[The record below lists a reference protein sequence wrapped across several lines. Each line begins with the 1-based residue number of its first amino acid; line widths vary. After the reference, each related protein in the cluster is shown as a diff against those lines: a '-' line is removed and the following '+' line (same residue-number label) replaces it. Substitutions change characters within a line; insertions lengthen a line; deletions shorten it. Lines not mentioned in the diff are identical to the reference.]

1 MILVGQQIGMRFGS
15 RWLYQNVDFSLKK
28 GEILAITGENGIGK
42 TTLLR
47 AILGQMD
54 LSAGA
59 LAWPNGPQKMAYVPQ
74 FRPEVAQFG
83 LTIRDFVALSFY
95 RGWSPFLTRAEK
107 AALQAVLAQ
116 THLQEIADRGM
127 DTASGGERQRAYL
140 AQALLQQP
148 DVLILDEATANLDP
162 QAKIAL
168 MDAVVSTGLSVLM
181 VSHDEGLVA
190 KYAHG
195 VLHLRGEGSEFSHV

>member
-15 RWLYQNVDFSLKK
+15 RWLYQHVNFSLKK
-28 GEILAITGENGIGK
+28 GEILAITGENGVGK

-47 AILGQMD
+47 AILGQMY

-59 LAWPNGPQKMAYVPQ
+59 LSWPNGSQKMAYVPQ

-95 RGWSPFLTRAEK
+95 HGWSPFLTRAEK

-162 QAKIAL
+162 QTKIAL
-168 MDAVVSTGLSVLM
+168 MDVVVSTGLSVLM